1 MIKHDILLTLSL
13 KFSLLFLLWFFC
25 IKPIERHPIDT
36 QSHFMSTQ
44 TLTQEENPV
53 AKLGEVTP
61 LEKHESIIEV
71 DYDSRT

>member
-1 MIKHDILLTLSL
+1 MIKRDILLTLSL

-44 TLTQEENPV
+44 TIIQEGPPV
-53 AKLGEVTP
+53 AKN
-61 LEKHESIIEV
+61 ESITEV